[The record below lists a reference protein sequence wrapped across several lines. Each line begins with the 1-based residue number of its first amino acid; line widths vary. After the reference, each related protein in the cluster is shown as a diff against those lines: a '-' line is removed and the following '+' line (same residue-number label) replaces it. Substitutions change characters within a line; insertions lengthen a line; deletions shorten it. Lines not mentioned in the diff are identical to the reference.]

1 MTSWVVKDFST
12 YGPVPTGTATVAVA
26 TLPSEENACLGT
38 MNVSPA
44 MAKMFAYCAALKF
57 STTVELSGVVT
68 LASAGTPL

>member
-1 MTSWVVKDFST
+1 M
-12 YGPVPTGTATVAVA
+12 
-26 TLPSEENACLGT
+26 CLGT

-57 STTVELSGVVT
+57 STTVEVSGVLT